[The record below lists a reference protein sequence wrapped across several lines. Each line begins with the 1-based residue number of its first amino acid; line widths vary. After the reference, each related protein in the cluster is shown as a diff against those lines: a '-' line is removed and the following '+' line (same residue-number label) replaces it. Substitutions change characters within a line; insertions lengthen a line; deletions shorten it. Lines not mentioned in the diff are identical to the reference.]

1 MAVTNTKWTADVKG
15 DHQMYFTMFVIFIIN
30 TSFEMDSNS
39 NYSLQ
44 PPSTLTASLASI
56 GNKEN
61 APTPKKTRCT
71 IDRLFPC
78 TSQSCQLPLPCLV
91 VSTPDRVVLFT
102 QPHQQHPVSLP
113 LSHGAQ
119 WDVWAHCARSGA
131 GCTLSYCICWDS
143 SSTLE
148 LALTSTVRPSAPS
161 SS

>member
-1 MAVTNTKWTADVKG
+1 
-15 DHQMYFTMFVIFIIN
+15 MYFTMFVIFIIK

-102 QPHQQHPVSLP
+102 QP
-113 LSHGAQ
+113 
-119 WDVWAHCARSGA
+119 
-131 GCTLSYCICWDS
+131 I
-143 SSTLE
+143 SSTLFHCHCPME
-148 LALTSTVRPSAPS
+148 HSGMSEHTVHVVVQDAPS
-161 SS
+161 PTAFAETAPAL